1 MAIKCGWASQD
12 ERGKASGGKAGDQT
26 GREVKVGNWYSFGQN
41 VVLRFKDRDKAK
53 KAAACMKDLCEKN
66 YVGYDQSQRTTLWD
80 KLKAL
85 KWNYKKL
92 KTPVETDCSA
102 LIAVC
107 VNAAGIKIS
116 KNCWT
121 GNLKAACKETGEF
134 TVLIDKKYIT
144 SDKYL
149 KVGDIILNEKAH
161 VIMALEDGASA
172 NSSSTSKKSGT
183 KQKYGGTFPT
193 LPSRGYFEKGDE
205 GLQVK
210 RLQRFLNWYLDGS
223 LSVDGSYGPKTV
235 EAVKAFQRKCSLTVD
250 GSFGKSSLAKAK
262 TVKK

>member
-12 ERGKASGGKAGDQT
+12 ERGKAFGGKAGDQT
-26 GREVKVGNWYSFGQN
+26 GREVKVGNWYNFGQN
-41 VVLRFKDRDKAK
+41 VVLRFKSRKKAK
-53 KAAACMKDLCEKN
+53 KAAACMRELCIKN
-66 YVGYDQSQRTTLWD
+66 YVGYDQRQRTTLWD

-85 KWNYKKL
+85 KWDYKKL

-107 VNAAGIKIS
+107 INAAGIKIS

-134 TVLIDKKYIT
+134 TVFIDKKYLT

-149 KVGDIILNEKAH
+149 EVGDIILNEKAH
-161 VIMALEDGASA
+161 VIMALEDGILADVKK
-172 NSSSTSKKSGT
+172 SSTTSKG
-183 KQKYGGTFPT
+183 KQKYTGTFPS
-193 LPSRGYFEKGDE
+193 LPTRGYFEKGDE
-205 GLQVK
+205 GVQVK
-210 RLQRFLNWYLDGS
+210 RVQRFLNWYLGCS
-223 LSVDGSYGPKTV
+223 LDVDGSYGDKTIA
-235 EAVKAFQRKCSLTVD
+235 AVKDFQRKCAITVD
-250 GSFGKSSLAKAK
+250 GSFGKSSLLKAK

>member
-26 GREVKVGNWYSFGQN
+26 GKEVKIGYWYDFGQN

-53 KAAACMKDLCEKN
+53 KAAACMKELCSKN

-107 VNAAGIKIS
+107 VNAAGISIS

-121 GNLKAACKETGEF
+121 GNLKAACKATGEF
-134 TVLIDKKYIT
+134 TVLISDKYIN

-161 VIMALEDGASA
+161 VIMALEDGSLANAAAST
-172 NSSSTSKKSGT
+172 SSSSNGSKYTGS
-183 KQKYGGTFPT
+183 FPV
-193 LPSRGYFEKGDE
+193 LPERGYFKIGDT
-205 GLQVK
+205 GTQVK
-210 RLQRFLNWYLDGS
+210 RLQRFLNWYLDFS
-223 LSVDGSYGPKTV
+223 LDVDGSYGDKTFA
-235 EAVKAFQRKCSLTVD
+235 AVKKFQKKCSLTID
-250 GSFGKSSLAKAK
+250 GSFGKASLAKAK